1 MPGGVASARLVLK
14 VSPRAARTELAGWQP
29 DGTLHL
35 RLAAQPVNGA
45 ANEAALALLATRL
58 NMGRRRISLA
68 RGDTASIKL
77 VQIEGMTLAAV
88 RGCLGE

>member
-1 MPGGVASARLVLK
+1 MLK

-29 DGTLHL
+29 DGSLHL
-35 RLAAQPVNGA
+35 RVAAQPVNGA

-58 NMGRRRISLA
+58 NIARQRVQLV
-68 RGDTASIKL
+68 RGDAASIKL

-88 RGCLGE
+88 RGCIGE